1 MSRAAKDLRDENICG
16 SLSNGNTVIT
26 CSNLAACYVD
36 TIRMAYVNT
45 ICIWAISRS
54 SQIDIVDRN
63 AVAACNVHVEIFA
76 IDRADLVNKSIL
88 YFAQLNGLQ
97 HGKKSQ
103 NHSKFILLRP
113 HV

>member
-1 MSRAAKDLRDENICG
+1 
-16 SLSNGNTVIT
+16 
-26 CSNLAACYVD
+26 
-36 TIRMAYVNT
+36 MAYVNT

-103 NHSKFILLRP
+103 NHSKFILLR
-113 HV
+113 HFCELTLRQLSMLTNGEKFSSE

>member
-1 MSRAAKDLRDENICG
+1 
-16 SLSNGNTVIT
+16 
-26 CSNLAACYVD
+26 
-36 TIRMAYVNT
+36 MAYVNT

-88 YFAQLNGLQ
+88 YFAQLNGLRATW
-97 HGKKSQ
+97 KEVTKSFQ
-103 NHSKFILLRP
+103 VYTFTTTCIVTFVN
-113 HV
+113 